1 MTTPR
6 LPAPRTVQPRDSM
19 SGANLPPTTRFQ
31 RIVWLTCLACFCG
44 AVSVS
49 AEPGQS
55 VKDPASSVGTT
66 ASTITPDERLDWFV
80 ESTIGVKSLLT
91 GIFSAGMSTW
101 VDQPHEYGPHWSG
114 FAKRYGMRLT
124 GVSVGNAMEAGL
136 GHLWG
141 EDPRYLRAG
150 TGSFMSRVGHAGKLT
165 VLARRG
171 DGLRPAYARY
181 AAVPGNN
188 FISNA
193 WRAPSASSV
202 NDALLRTALGFSGR
216 FAGNLFEEFWPDI
229 RRQPTRPNP

>member
-1 MTTPR
+1 MVP
-6 LPAPRTVQPRDSM
+6 
-19 SGANLPPTTRFQ
+19 
-31 RIVWLTCLACFCG
+31 LA
-44 AVSVS
+44 AD
-49 AEPGQS
+49 PGQS
-55 VKDPASSVGTT
+55 VKDPASSGATT
-66 ASTITPDERLDWFV
+66 TSSITGNEHLDWFV
-80 ESTIGVKSLLT
+80 ESTIGLKSLGT
-91 GIFSAGMSTW
+91 GIFSAGLSTA

-141 EDPRYLRAG
+141 EDPRYVRAG

-165 VLARRG
+165 VLARRR
-171 DGLRPAYARY
+171 DRFVPAYARY

-229 RRQPTRPNP
+229 RRRQTRPNP